1 MIKIYLVKTVIV
13 VDVVHKMTKN
23 NINEIILS

>member
-1 MIKIYLVKTVIV
+1 MIKIYLVKIVIV